1 MKKTMYLLIFSVII
15 ITFGCKTT
23 QPTSFSG
30 KKESR
35 FQPYTSEIKEKY
47 KITDEEE
54 KRLQFYNSTDFS
66 LSATID
72 STSKDVGSK
81 LKAQKTIINDEIVF
95 ASMKPCVLVKN
106 TGSTFW
112 VKFETG
118 SYRDVPFERNS
129 DGSYEMSQEKLKY
142 AGRVYEVSNT
152 GSLLLVDLEEI
163 EKIVNNRRE
172 VPGLKIGESST
183 VIDTPSETEAAPAQ
197 STAPAPQQQSQP
209 QQKPKNKPF

>member
-1 MKKTMYLLIFSVII
+1 MYFSVLVLFLSSCAG
-15 ITFGCKTT
+15 TKKMYTED
-23 QPTSFSG
+23 
-30 KKESR
+30 KKESKFR
-35 FQPYTSEIKEKY
+35 PYTDDIKQKY
-47 KITDEEE
+47 KITSEEE

-81 LKAQKTIINDEIVF
+81 LKAQKTIVNDEIVF
-95 ASMKPCVLVKN
+95 ASMKPCVLVN
-106 TGSTFW
+106 NAGSTFW

-129 DGSYEMSQEKLKY
+129 DGSYEMSAEKLKY

-152 GSLLLVDLEEI
+152 GSVLLVDLEEI

-172 VPGLKIGESST
+172 VPGLKIGESSK
-183 VIDTPSETEAAPAQ
+183 VMD
-197 STAPAPQQQSQP
+197 STPQQSGDYDSLPPQQKNQSQP
-209 QQKPKNKPF
+209 QQKKNLPF